1 MKYFPFLLLSLALT
15 GLDRVQ
21 AQIVYGTYTQGNP
34 STTFLTAI
42 DLSTCTACVVF
53 EWPSTANTDVSILPD
68 GRVVLL
74 NANAQ
79 NILVYTLPDPTP
91 ITLPLSPPAFPQGS
105 IFINGQMYIFSN
117 NGLYAFDPLTNQ
129 INFIGALPPAMIGA
143 HEFYELGGQV
153 YAIGMGVTP
162 RPIWQIDLLNP
173 GNSVFVQNTSGY
185 ANPIGSATSVNGI
198 IYLGANPWL
207 VRYNPVTN
215 TFEEECN
222 LNAMGIFAS
231 LAGLT
236 FLPAGVPA
244 PPCICSTEAGDM
256 QAGAFDLC
264 GNAPVQATH
273 NGNEVL
279 DGNDLLRFILFSDP
293 NDTLGSIVLTAATPV
308 FNFAPPLQYGQT
320 YYIAAIAGNNL
331 NGSVDLDDP
340 CIDVSNAVSVVWQ
353 PLPAVVLSLPNPDV
367 CVGGCIELQATLTG
381 EAPYT
386 LSGNLLSGGNT
397 VGTFTQTFA
406 GNSGQFTVC
415 VPPGVG
421 VGTLVVQPVVLTDAN
436 CTCI

>member
-1 MKYFPFLLLSLALT
+1 MKSFPLLLLALT
-15 GLDRVQ
+15 LMGLSCVQ
-21 AQIVYGTYTQGNP
+21 AQIVYGTYSQNN
-34 STTFLTAI
+34 TTYLTAI

-53 EWPSTANTDVSILPD
+53 EWPPTANQDVSILPD

-74 NANAQ
+74 NSNAPE
-79 NILVYTLPDPTP
+79 IFVYTLPDPTP
-91 ITLPLSPPAFPQGS
+91 TVIPMPAPAINVRGS
-105 IFINGQMYIFSN
+105 IFINGLMYLHSAS
-117 NGLYAFDPLTNQ
+117 GLFAFDPLTNQ
-129 INFIGALPPAMIGA
+129 INFIGAWPPAMTGA
-143 HEFYELGGQV
+143 YEFYEVGGQV
-153 YAIGMGVTP
+153 YAIGIGPIP
-162 RPIWQIDLLNP
+162 RPIWQIDLQNP
-173 GNSVFVQNTSGY
+173 GNSVFVQNASGY
-185 ANPIGSATSVNGI
+185 ANQISSATSVNGV
-198 IYLGANPWL
+198 IYLGASPWL
-207 VRYNPVTN
+207 LSYDPVTN

-222 LNAMGIFAS
+222 LPSMGINAA

-279 DGNDLLRFILFSDP
+279 DGNDLLRFILFSDL
-293 NDTLGSIVLTAATPV
+293 NDTLGSIVFTAATPV

-340 CIDVSNAVSVVWQ
+340 CLDVSNAVSVVWQ
-353 PLPAVVLSLPNPDV
+353 PLPTVVLSVPNTDV
-367 CVGGCIELQATLTG
+367 CVGGCVELQATLTG
-381 EAPYT
+381 AAPFT
-386 LSGNLLSGGNT
+386 LSGNLLSGGNV
-397 VGTFTQTFA
+397 VGTFNQTFA
-406 GNSGQFTVC
+406 GNTGLFTVC

-421 VGTLVVQPVVLTDAN
+421 VGTLVVQAAVLMDAN

>member
-1 MKYFPFLLLSLALT
+1 MKSFPLLLLALLLM
-15 GLDRVQ
+15 GISRVQ
-21 AQIVYGTYTQGNP
+21 AQIVYSTHSQN
-34 STTFLTAI
+34 STTYLTAI

-53 EWPSTANTDVSILPD
+53 EWPGTANQDVSILPD

-74 NANAQ
+74 NSSAPE
-79 NILVYTLPDPTP
+79 IFVYTLPDPTP
-91 ITLPLSPPAFPQGS
+91 TIIALPPPAEIARGS
-105 IFINGQMYIFSN
+105 IVINGLMYIHN
-117 NGLYAFDPLTNQ
+117 ANGLYAFDPLTNQ
-129 INFIGALPPAMIGA
+129 INFIGAWPPAMTGSY
-143 HEFYELGGQV
+143 EFYELGGQV
-153 YAIGMGVTP
+153 YAIRIGPGP
-162 RPIWQIDLLNP
+162 SRPIWQIDLQNP

-185 ANPIGSATSVNGI
+185 PNPISSATSVNGV
-198 IYLGANPWL
+198 IYLGASPWL
-207 VRYNPVTN
+207 VSYDPVAN

-222 LNAMGIFAS
+222 LPSMGITAA

-264 GNAPVQATH
+264 GNEPVQATH

-279 DGNDLLRFILFSDP
+279 DGNDLLRFILFSDL
-293 NDTLGSIVLTAATPV
+293 NDTLGSIVFTTSTPV

-340 CIDVSNAVSVVWQ
+340 CLDVSNAVSVVWQ
-353 PLPAVVLSLPNPDV
+353 PLPTVVLSVPNTDV
-367 CVGGCIELQATLTG
+367 CVGGCVELQATLTG
-381 EAPYT
+381 EAPFT
-386 LSGNLLSGGNT
+386 LSGNLLSGGNV
-397 VGTFTQTFA
+397 VGTFNQTFA
-406 GNSGQFTVC
+406 GNSGLFTVC

-421 VGTLVVQPVVLTDAN
+421 VGTLVVQAAVLTDAN